1 MPVTYRQIAGISME
15 RLAAL
20 SDGIFAVAM
29 TLLVLGLSVQSAS
42 ALDLS
47 GSPTNSQVWDHVL
60 RPLWPHLLTYLM
72 SFLTLGVFWVGQQT
86 QLHHLRRSNRDF
98 TWIHLVFLLCVVL
111 MPFSTTLVSDYITT
125 QLAIVVYWLNIALL
139 GAILYVGQRYAR
151 RAGLLKDDVT
161 AATIATL
168 ERRIIVYQT
177 LYAVGAL
184 LSLASTYASIGFI
197 IAVQLNAAI
206 TPRFWILDRF

>member
-1 MPVTYRQIAGISME
+1 ME

-29 TLLVLGLSVQSAS
+29 TLLVLGLTVQSAS
-42 ALDLS
+42 ALHLS
-47 GSPTNSQVWDHVL
+47 EPLTNSQVWDHVL
-60 RPLWPHLLTYLM
+60 RPLWPHLLVYLM

-86 QLHHLRRSNRDF
+86 QFHHLRRSNRDF

-111 MPFSTTLVSDYITT
+111 MPFSTALVADYITT

-151 RAGLLKDDVT
+151 RARLLKDHVT
-161 AATIATL
+161 ASTIRAM
-168 ERRIIVYQT
+168 ERRIIVYQC

-184 LSLASTYASIGFI
+184 LVLVSTYASIGFI